1 VTKLL
6 LAALLREARRLKHAA
21 TLSAIDKADGS
32 ESSQDATGVIPELRT
47 DAHFDLRFRRLTSND
62 RFNSRQTRQR
72 SAAIPRFEF

>member
-47 DAHFDLRFRRLTSND
+47 ERAFRFAISSTHLERPIQQPPDAT
-62 RFNSRQTRQR
+62 
-72 SAAIPRFEF
+72 AIRCNPKV